1 MTMQDTVRAGENV
14 LVHIAAIVV
23 GLVMMVVGLGMGVTI
38 MLLPVALPVGLIGLG
53 IFIWG
58 VTRDKARRRQQAGG

>member
-38 MLLPVALPVGLIGLG
+38 MLLPVALPLGLIGLG

-58 VTRDKARRRQQAGG
+58 VTRDKARRRKQAGG

>member
-23 GLVMMVVGLGMGVTI
+23 GLVMMIVGLGMGVTI
-38 MLLPVALPVGLIGLG
+38 MLLPVALPLGLIGLG

-58 VTRDKARRRQQAGG
+58 VTHDKARRRKQAGG